1 MTFVLSIDVNLKVN
15 LSLYLYYRLA
25 FNFVMKLL
33 FSANKTHTIIN
44 PKKHITSKNEITN
57 ENLRMNMIE
66 RLKNTKTCTSCG
78 KNKVY

>member
-1 MTFVLSIDVNLKVN
+1 ME
-15 LSLYLYYRLA
+15 

-33 FSANKTHTIIN
+33 FSANKTRTIID
-44 PKKHITSKNEITN
+44 PKKHPTPKNEVAT
-57 ENLRMNMIE
+57 EDLRMNMVE

>member
-1 MTFVLSIDVNLKVN
+1 MYVWSESY
-15 LSLYLYYRLA
+15 SLPLYYRFE

-44 PKKHITSKNEITN
+44 SKKHPTPKSDIVTE
-57 ENLRMNMIE
+57 ELRMNMVE

>member
-1 MTFVLSIDVNLKVN
+1 MKVN
-15 LSLYLYYRLA
+15 LSLHLYYRLA

-33 FSANKTHTIIN
+33 FSANKTQTIIDH
-44 PKKHITSKNEITN
+44 KKHPAPKSNIVNED
-57 ENLRMNMIE
+57 LRMNMVE